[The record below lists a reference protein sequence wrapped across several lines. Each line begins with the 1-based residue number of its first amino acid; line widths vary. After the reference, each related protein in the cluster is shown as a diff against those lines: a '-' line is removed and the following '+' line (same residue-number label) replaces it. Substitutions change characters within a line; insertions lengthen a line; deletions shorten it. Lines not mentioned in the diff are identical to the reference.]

1 MAPIRTA
8 RLRLRSWRISDVYRY
23 AEACN
28 TSPVMRWLGG
38 VQSEGAIAREVGYF
52 INAEERDNMTFW
64 ALELARPKTFL
75 GFCGLLVIRERD
87 CPFRGQIEIGWR
99 VRESAWRQG
108 FAFEA
113 ASAVMEHGFEQL
125 KASAIVSRAATGN
138 VASHQLMTKLGMK
151 RRPTL
156 DYRPRGESD
165 KLAAYCIN
173 VDQWRQTN
181 LLQVL

>member
-52 INAEERDNMTFW
+52 INAEERDDMTFW

-99 VRESAWRQG
+99 VRESAWRRG

-113 ASAVMEHGFEQL
+113 ASAVLEHGFDQL
-125 KASAIVSRAATGN
+125 KIPVIVSRAATKN
-138 VASHQLMTKLGMK
+138 IASRKLMGKLGMQ
-151 RRPTL
+151 RRRDM
-156 DYRPRGESD
+156 DYQSRGENG
-165 KLAAYCIN
+165 LLTAYSVT
-173 VDQWRQTN
+173 VDQWRNTRT
-181 LLQVL
+181 

>member
-1 MAPIRTA
+1 MG
-8 RLRLRSWRISDVYRY
+8 
-23 AEACN
+23 
-28 TSPVMRWLGG
+28 WLGG
-38 VQSEGAIAREVGYF
+38 IQSEAAVAREVHYF
-52 INAEERDNMTFW
+52 IKAEERDGFTFW
-64 ALELARPKTFL
+64 ALELAHSKELL

-138 VASHQLMTKLGMK
+138 VASRQLMTKLGMI
-151 RRPTL
+151 RRPNL

-165 KLAAYCIN
+165 KLAVYSIN
-173 VDQWRQTN
+173 VDQWRQTDR
-181 LLQVL
+181 LQVFERVGE